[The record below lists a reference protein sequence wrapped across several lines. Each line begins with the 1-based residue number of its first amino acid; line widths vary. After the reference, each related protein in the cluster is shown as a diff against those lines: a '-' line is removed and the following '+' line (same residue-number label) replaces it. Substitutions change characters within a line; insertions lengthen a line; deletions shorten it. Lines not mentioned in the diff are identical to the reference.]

1 MSYQMVERTEDE
13 LKRLSKKSVKTIGT
27 NIDGRAWGKSGNR
40 ENNKLKYPR
49 NTINIKT
56 VFNRSKGKVAYNDL
70 VSIEKGV
77 S

>member
-1 MSYQMVERTEDE
+1 MVERTEDE

-56 VFNRSKGKVAYNDL
+56 VFK
-70 VSIEKGV
+70 
-77 S
+77 